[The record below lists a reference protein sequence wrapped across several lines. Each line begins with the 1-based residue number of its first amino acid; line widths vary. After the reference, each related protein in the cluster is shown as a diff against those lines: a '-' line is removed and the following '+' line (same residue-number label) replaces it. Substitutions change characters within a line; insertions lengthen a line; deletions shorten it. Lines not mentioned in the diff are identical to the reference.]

1 MLKIENLTK
10 SYGKVKALDEV
21 SFNINK
27 GMYGLLG
34 PNGAGKTTLM
44 RTLVTLM
51 PIEKGEISYKDIK
64 WNEAKKVRELIG
76 YLPQEFSMHKNLT
89 VYEVLKYIGTLKEIK
104 NENIE
109 NDIEFVLKKTKLI
122 KDKNKK
128 VSELSGGMVRRLGIA
143 QAILGNPEILTVD
156 EPTAGLDPKKRIG
169 FRNLL
174 NELGQDKTI
183 IISTHIVEDIEATCD
198 QVCVLDRGK
207 ILYEGSII
215 DMKNIVKDKV
225 YEIVINKKEF
235 HKISRILKII
245 SSKVKDKDELIVRFI
260 DEKND
265 LILENIKKVE
275 AVTLEDAYFYLV
287 GDEEDE

>member
-143 QAILGNPEILTVD
+143 QAILGNPEILIVD